1 MLLLEVLF
9 GAETEAEDGFTN
21 SFTQVCL
28 GLFQITIECSTG
40 IKWMY
45 GEGWDWMEIHR
56 PIAEGEEERRRGKV
70 EVGECWQRLL
80 PGFIESKPIRRKK

>member
-45 GEGWDWMEIHR
+45 VEGWDWMEIHCR
-56 PIAEGEEERRRGKV
+56 SQPPIAEGEH
-70 EVGECWQRLL
+70 VGRT
-80 PGFIESKPIRRKK
+80 KKRQGGSGRMLAAVASGLY